1 MKDIVIIGCGGFGR
15 EVAWLIEEINN
26 VNQEWNILGFI
37 DDDTLN
43 HGQII
48 NGYTV
53 LGGFEYLKEKKNI
66 YYVCA
71 IGSAKS
77 RRRIVEEKCSKYNII
92 PATLVHPSVLMN
104 KKNVYIGEGSIVCA
118 SNILTV
124 NINVGKHTLINLDC
138 TIGHDVIIEDYVT
151 IYPSVNISGNCKVA
165 LCSELG
171 TGTHIIQGKNI
182 GKGTIIGAGTVV
194 IRDIGDNCV
203 AVGNPA
209 RVIKVME
216 DIYEKDII
224 RNNSK

>member
-1 MKDIVIIGCGGFGR
+1 M
-15 EVAWLIEEINN
+15 
-26 VNQEWNILGFI
+26 
-37 DDDTLN
+37 
-43 HGQII
+43 
-48 NGYTV
+48 
-53 LGGFEYLKEKKNI
+53 
-66 YYVCA
+66 
-71 IGSAKS
+71 
-77 RRRIVEEKCSKYNII
+77 EEKCSKYNII

-104 KKNVYIGEGSIVCA
+104 KKNVCIGEGSIVCA

>member
-26 VNQEWNILGFI
+26 VNREWNILGFI

-104 KKNVYIGEGSIVCA
+104 KKNVCIGEGSIVCA

-151 IYPSVNISGNCKVA
+151 IYPSVNISGNCKVG

>member
-26 VNQEWNILGFI
+26 VNREWNILGFI

-48 NGYTV
+48 NGYAV

-71 IGSAKS
+71 VGSAKS
-77 RRRIVEEKCSKYNII
+77 RRKIVEEKCSKYNII

-104 KKNVYIGEGSIVCA
+104 KKNVCIGEGSIVCA

-151 IYPSVNISGNCKVA
+151 IYPSVNISGNCKVG

>member
-15 EVAWLIEEINN
+15 EVAWLIEDINN

-48 NGYTV
+48 NGYAV

-71 IGSAKS
+71 VGSAKS
-77 RRRIVEEKCSKYNII
+77 RRKIVEEKCSKYNII

-104 KKNVYIGEGSIVCA
+104 KKNVCIGEGSIVCA

-182 GKGTIIGAGTVV
+182 GKRTIIGAGTVV
-194 IRDIGDNCV
+194 IRDIDKPGTYIGV
-203 AVGNPA
+203 PA
-209 RVIKVME
+209 R
-216 DIYEKDII
+216 EK
-224 RNNSK
+224 K